1 MKFPHKLS
9 KERLSL
15 LSPEDKRIYEMEHS
29 GLYSFEDV
37 QLNDNY
43 EYIVEDAQ
51 IRKQM
56 DKFLFDTEFDNMFD
70 KEIIEAVG
78 EEEYMN
84 IKKNI
89 FEFIENDPEMQ
100 GELFEAPGHSA
111 DWWMDFKMSWFG
123 KLAAGL
129 LTGLLGLIAW
139 LIMKGKDRLA
149 MKKLKQY
156 MNKLVELIDQG
167 VNKKRPWYSFL
178 MISKKARKNTG
189 DYNKECLR
197 TIQETAERNM
207 ACLYTQCI
215 HNLGFLSPNLTD
227 FRGITSG
234 MMPDPDSGLS
244 HFADMISGKIENIQD
259 LQRESE
265 TKALLPIKPDLTK
278 FKTLKL
284 PALPTN
290 YTMLMSDIEYP
301 SKANKNPNGSLF
313 MKPTKEIL
321 QAKASDLGLT
331 YFNDEVTDVLHYKK
345 PSETA
350 TSETATSEDYE
361 RAFDNP
367 YIQMLLEVQNKRGN
381 DKLSGVYPGGALT
394 NDLDDSIFSA
404 ELDQHTEGKQE
415 TTLNIFEGNIIDA
428 IDGYTR
434 SSIPVVQKL
443 VKAICGNEA
452 SKNMEEM
459 AKLLTTLLNAA
470 EGKMS
475 EYMQKYDTVLK
486 EVVKNFWE
494 DKAGKLEG
502 HITVMSNVIEILDL
516 LDNNKNKKKFQDY
529 VEKNGGIVN
538 FRKDLQKIASDK
550 DATDKELKT
559 VLSLYGIDSIKAIK
573 KLMGI
578 IESSVDTLKFNI
590 YSNISEADLQHMNQ
604 EIGGNS
610 EHILN
615 ILEKTLDTT
624 YQEVRNS
631 VGEAMGKYISSDP
644 STWNIITTSKTR
656 MDKLKEAA
664 DKEITAK
671 IELICRIAA
680 DGKSDLGDKFK
691 SALSKHPIRAES
703 LKRIWAMYSG
713 DIQDRIE
720 TRLRS
725 IVGDNGNSNILDT
738 IKQFLINVYPN
749 LIATMIFY
757 KSIFYILEQYTRK
770 YPLEMDPENPSTWNT
785 VEDDNTLDNIYK
797 FFISPSL
804 TTSSTTSSSTGATS

>member
-1 MKFPHKLS
+1 MKFPHELS

-189 DYNKECLR
+189 DYNKACLR

-259 LQRESE
+259 LQRESDK
-265 TKALLPIKPDLTK
+265 KALLPIKPDLTK

-331 YFNDEVTDVLHYKK
+331 YFNDEVTDILHYKK
-345 PSETA
+345 ASETA
-350 TSETATSEDYE
+350 TATTEDYE

-381 DKLSGVYPGGALT
+381 DKLSGVYPGGVIT
-394 NDLDDSIFSA
+394 NDLDDSIFGA

-443 VKAICGNEA
+443 VKAVCGNEA

-502 HITVMSNVIEILDL
+502 HITVMSSVIEILDL
-516 LDNNKNKKKFQDY
+516 LDNHKNKKQFQDH

-538 FRKDLQKIASDK
+538 FRKDLQKIAGDK

-559 VLSLYGIDSIKAIK
+559 VLQLYGIGSIKDIK
-573 KLMGI
+573 KLMGLMT
-578 IESSVDTLKFNI
+578 SSVDTLKFNI

-604 EIGGNS
+604 ETGGNS

-644 STWNIITTSKTR
+644 STWNIITTSKAR

-691 SALSKHPIRAES
+691 SAISKHPIRAES
-703 LKRIWAMYSG
+703 LKRIWAMYSD

-749 LIATMIFY
+749 LIAIMIFY

-770 YPLEMDPENPSTWNT
+770 YPLEMDPEDPSTWTT

-804 TTSSTTSSSTGATS
+804 TTSGTTSSSTGATS